1 MNRLTASHRAD
12 CTTSPNHGSDTL
24 LFHAQDNSEGNLRS
38 FGPKPCK
45 VSRCHCG
52 VESSPLKVGLG
63 CILTALPS
71 ERKPVET
78 RLRSSGVFSTE
89 LLLSVQLLL
98 SWHVGDMIL
107 SHQVLSVCWRGIIQV
122 CIIIA
127 LVATGARVAS
137 KDVVL

>member
-1 MNRLTASHRAD
+1 M
-12 CTTSPNHGSDTL
+12 
-24 LFHAQDNSEGNLRS
+24 
-38 FGPKPCK
+38 K
-45 VSRCHCG
+45 
-52 VESSPLKVGLG
+52 SSPCKVGLG
-63 CILTALPS
+63 CILTALPL

-78 RLRSSGVFSTE
+78 RLRSSGIFNME

-107 SHQVLSVCWRGIIQV
+107 SHQVLSVCWRRIIQV

-137 KDVVL
+137 KDVVLFDAFPVASCPTNDLCCGATVALLLAFYTQSEAQSA

>member
-1 MNRLTASHRAD
+1 M
-12 CTTSPNHGSDTL
+12 
-24 LFHAQDNSEGNLRS
+24 
-38 FGPKPCK
+38 K
-45 VSRCHCG
+45 
-52 VESSPLKVGLG
+52 SSPFKVGLG

-78 RLRSSGVFSTE
+78 RLRSSGVFSME

-137 KDVVL
+137 KDIVLFDTFPVASCPTNDICCGAAVALLLAFYTQSEPQTA